1 MPSIIDYAKTFTK
14 SFDESP
20 FSEVDSLV
28 LSELTYSRFDGY
40 VPARQSIFSPA
51 RRLRDIMT
59 VDNAEVILSGVH
71 DADSERKL
79 IAAVLQN
86 PRYRDMRV
94 SRYVSEF
101 DCEREIQFCGITY
114 IIGSII
120 YVAFRGTDSTVVGWK
135 EDFNMSFM
143 DFVPAQKLAV
153 EYLNETARRF
163 HGGLYV
169 GGHSKGGNLAVY
181 AAVMCDKRVQKRL
194 INVFSHDGPGF
205 KEDVLDKERF
215 SSVNDRIKKT
225 VPQSSLIGMVLET
238 KEAYTTI
245 KSNASGITQHSPY
258 SWEVEDG
265 SFIELEGITKGARYI
280 DGVLSK
286 WLSSLTDEKREIFVD
301 ALFSVVE
308 ATGAKSTKDLSS
320 INASKIKDALSGI
333 KSLDS
338 ETKSFVLETI
348 LHLASTAIKDTVKLV
363 ERS

>member
-1 MPSIIDYAKTFTK
+1 MPSIIDYVKNFTK
-14 SFDESP
+14 SFDEAP
-20 FSEVDSLV
+20 FSAVDSLV
-28 LSELTYSRFDGY
+28 LSELTYSHFDGFVSPY
-40 VPARQSIFSPA
+40 QSVFSPA
-51 RRLRDIMT
+51 RRLRQIMT
-59 VDNAEVILSGVH
+59 VDNAELILSCVH
-71 DADSERKL
+71 DAESERKL

-86 PRYRDMRV
+86 PRYKNLRV

-101 DCEREIQFCGITY
+101 DSEREIQFCGITY
-114 IIGSII
+114 LIDNIV

-143 DFVPAQKLAV
+143 DYVPAQKLAV
-153 EYLNETARRF
+153 EYLNESARRF
-163 HGGLYV
+163 FGKLYV

-181 AAVMCDKRVQKRL
+181 AAVMCDKRVQKR
-194 INVFSHDGPGF
+194 IVNAFSHDGPGF
-205 KEDVLDKERF
+205 KEGVLDKDRF
-215 SSVNDRIKKT
+215 SFVKERIKKT

-238 KEAYTTI
+238 MEDYTTI
-245 KSNASGITQHSPY
+245 RSSASGLTQHSPY

-286 WLSSLTDEKREIFVD
+286 WLSSLTDDKREVFVD
-301 ALFSVVE
+301 ALFRVID
-308 ATGAKSTKDLSS
+308 ATGAKSTKDLGN
-320 INASKIKDALSGI
+320 INATKIKDALSEI